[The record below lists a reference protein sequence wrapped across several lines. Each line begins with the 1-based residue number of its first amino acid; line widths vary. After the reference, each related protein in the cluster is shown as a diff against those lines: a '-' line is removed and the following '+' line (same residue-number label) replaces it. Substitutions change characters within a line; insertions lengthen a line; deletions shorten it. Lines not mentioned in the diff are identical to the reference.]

1 MIKIA
6 ALALVAC
13 LAAPAIA
20 SAAPGDDED
29 RYGPPPAP
37 FVDPAAADSFQ
48 RTLTWP
54 GKTAASPRQTP
65 QAARTSAPQA
75 YVPAP
80 YAADSI
86 LEAIDA
92 EIPLVVCITEGIP
105 VLDMVKV
112 KRVLAGTSV

>member
-80 YAADSI
+80 YAPAAYVAAASPSQSVAALPTSI
-86 LEAIDA
+86 YAPPPS
-92 EIPLVVCITEGIP
+92 PL
-105 VLDMVKV
+105 M
-112 KRVLAGTSV
+112 